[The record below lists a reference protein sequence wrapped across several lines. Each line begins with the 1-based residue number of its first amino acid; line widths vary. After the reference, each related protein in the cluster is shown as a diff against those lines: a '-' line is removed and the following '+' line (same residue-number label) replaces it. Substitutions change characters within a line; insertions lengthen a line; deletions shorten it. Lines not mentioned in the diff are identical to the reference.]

1 MTTTAAHHLIRIAT
15 LWPHLDDMLDQHAPT
30 IWPPSGRLADYL
42 TALDH
47 ADDRPEVHHQRLQRV
62 EHPTG
67 GLWYECTGCDHVG
80 DGHTHPA
87 RSEER
92 DPQQIGETPA
102 PASLRVLDTARL
114 VETTLLHLADTIAPQ
129 ITITATTHAPAGWA
143 ARGWTPDDARRRD
156 TTAAF
161 EQADP
166 ARWRYTGLRTVEY
179 AAGWLHARV
188 IGDEGPFRPLEAGH
202 LLQIEQVAEGC
213 ADRIS
218 AVLDLT
224 IREETAARPCP
235 LCSGRLIVTTGAGRD
250 PEARCEDC
258 ARGWSLAEAVAA

>member
-1 MTTTAAHHLIRIAT
+1 MTTTAAHHLIRIAA
-15 LWPHLDDMLDQHAPT
+15 LWPHLDDALDQRGT
-30 IWPPSGRLADYL
+30 STWPPAGRMNDYL
-42 TALDH
+42 TALDR
-47 ADDRPEVHHQRLQRV
+47 ADAAALRAQ
-62 EHPTG
+62 
-67 GLWYECTGCDHVG
+67 
-80 DGHTHPA
+80 
-87 RSEER
+87 ER
-92 DPQQIGETPA
+92 DPQQIGETRA
-102 PASLRVLDTARL
+102 PLSLRVLDTARL

-129 ITITATTHAPAGWA
+129 ITITATTHTPAGWA

-188 IGDEGPFRPLEAGH
+188 TGEEGPFRTLEARH

-250 PEARCEDC
+250 PAARCEDC
-258 ARGWSLAEAVAA
+258 ARGWSLADTAAA